1 MLFGCSYFCHV
12 IYDRAGLMSNMLN
25 PNLIED
31 QPELNTNS
39 TKNPQVGRLQ
49 FPVGLRTSANL
60 NLNFFLAG
68 WAYTFKPG
76 QPVEFAPLTMIETT
90 NFPIMAHL
98 YVAQVLIW
106 ITRYSQQWQQIAKSP
121 TLEHIFCCLHND
133 TNFNIHLTMM
143 KATKFSIMV
152 YSCVAFTMTHIKTFL
167 KMTPRYYNNGRK

>member
-1 MLFGCSYFCHV
+1 MLLFLSCYLWQSRIDVQH
-12 IYDRAGLMSNMLN
+12 A
-25 PNLIED
+25 
-31 QPELNTNS
+31 QPEFNRGS
-39 TKNPQVGRLQ
+39 TRVEHELHEKPASWAVAIPGWAQDERQ
-49 FPVGLRTSANL
+49 FKF
-60 NLNFFLAG
+60 NFFFAG